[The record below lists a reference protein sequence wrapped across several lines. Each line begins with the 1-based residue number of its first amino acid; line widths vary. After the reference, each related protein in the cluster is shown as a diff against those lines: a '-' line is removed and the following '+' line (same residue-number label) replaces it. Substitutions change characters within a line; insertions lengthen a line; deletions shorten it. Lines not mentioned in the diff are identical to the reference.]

1 MEKLNELTISDL
13 KELTEGKTVTVSST
27 NGSAISVHMETAVL
41 IAEPDSGNDGKI
53 ILLKPETGYKIE
65 LDSDQMIENISG
77 NENIIMIRFS
87 NGMGWLDIEITGD
100 RNRLIHPVTNKYARK
115 EPVHDDFV
123 SRYEFINRTGVFV
136 TPEHFEYI
144 YDMEFQKANV
154 STDEFV
160 DHYEEKYSNC
170 IQEVP
175 LTGVFKYEVMDEDL
189 SCMGL
194 YDDCFEPNVWEILNS
209 LAVSY
214 ETERQLRWESIEKY
228 KNALH
233 ETYGILNEMQLKCKN
248 PSKYQS

>member
-1 MEKLNELTISDL
+1 MEKLNELTISDV
-13 KELTEGKTVTVSST
+13 KELVEGKTVTVSSMD
-27 NGSAISVHMETAVL
+27 NSAIAVHIENAVL

-87 NGMGWLDIEITGD
+87 NGMGWLNIEITGD
-100 RNRLIHPVTNKYARK
+100 RNRLVHPVTNKYARK
-115 EPVHDDFV
+115 DTVHDDFV
-123 SRYEFINRTGVFV
+123 SREEFINRTGVFV

-144 YDMEFQKANV
+144 YNMEFKEKNV
-154 STDEFV
+154 SADEFV
-160 DHYEEKYSNC
+160 DHYEEKYSTC

-175 LTGVFKYEVMDEDL
+175 LNGIFKYEVMDEDL

-194 YDDCFEPNVWEILNS
+194 YDDCFEPDIWEIVNS
-209 LAVSY
+209 LAVAY
-214 ETERQLRWESIEKY
+214 ETEHQLRWENIESY
-228 KNALH
+228 KSALQ
-233 ETYGILNEMQLKCKN
+233 EAYGILGKMQLESKT